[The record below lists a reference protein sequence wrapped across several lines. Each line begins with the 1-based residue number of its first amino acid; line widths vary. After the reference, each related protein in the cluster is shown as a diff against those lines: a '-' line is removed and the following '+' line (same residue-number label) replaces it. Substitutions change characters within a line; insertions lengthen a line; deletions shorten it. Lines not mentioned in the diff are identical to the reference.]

1 MMEEE
6 VKKEVKKPS
15 RIVIIGNGFDV
26 SVGLKSRYDH
36 FVEYIRNKHD
46 FLDDV

>member
-1 MMEEE
+1 M
-6 VKKEVKKPS
+6 
-15 RIVIIGNGFDV
+15 

-46 FLDDV
+46 F